1 MSVLEVVL
9 FAILQGITE
18 LFPISSLGH
27 GVIIPDV
34 LHWQLDRRNEAF
46 LPLMVVLHLGTAAAL
61 LIYFRRDWQSLL
73 GGFLQARGKPD
84 NPSSRLLWLL
94 VIGTVPAGILGL
106 LLEKKLRPIFSSTSL
121 VLAFL
126 LLNGL
131 LLLVGDRLKRRQ
143 GGHGLEGLKPA
154 SALKIGFAQSLAL
167 LPGISRSGATLT
179 AGLAMGLDYAAS
191 ARFSFL
197 LATPI
202 ILAAG
207 LLEIP
212 KLLRMAGQVPLGLI
226 AGAGLL
232 SGLCAY
238 ASTWFLM
245 RYFNQHEAAALRPY
259 AWYCIVAASLGLAWK
274 ILA

>member
-1 MSVLEVVL
+1 MSVLEILL
-9 FAILQGITE
+9 FAILQGVTE

-34 LHWQLDRRNEAF
+34 LHWQLDRSNEAF

-61 LIYFRRDWQSLL
+61 LIYFRRDWQALL

-84 NPSSRLLWLL
+84 NPASRLLWLL
-94 VIGTVPAGILGL
+94 VIGTLPAGILGL
-106 LLEKKLRPIFSSTSL
+106 LLEKKLRLIFSSTSL
-121 VLAFL
+121 VLGFL

-131 LLLVGDRLKRRQ
+131 LLLVGDYLKRRQ
-143 GGHGLEGLKPA
+143 RGHALEGLTPA

-207 LLEIP
+207 LLEVP
-212 KLLRMAGQVPLGLI
+212 KLLRMAGQVPTGLI
-226 AGAGLL
+226 GMAGVL

-259 AWYCIVAASLGLAWK
+259 AWYCILAGCAGLAWK
-274 ILA
+274 ALA